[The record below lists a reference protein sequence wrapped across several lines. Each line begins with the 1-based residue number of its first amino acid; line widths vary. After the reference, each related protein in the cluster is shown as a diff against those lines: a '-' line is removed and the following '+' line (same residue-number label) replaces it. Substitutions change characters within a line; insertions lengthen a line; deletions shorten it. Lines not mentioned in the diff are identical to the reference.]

1 MAITEKNFSSRN
13 RKSQTE
19 FRKRQLIEATIECID
34 QSGIS
39 QITLAR
45 IATQAG
51 LSQGNL
57 VFHFHSKE
65 ELLEQTLHHL
75 NDEYCENWK
84 QALAQAPQDPV
95 SRLRAL
101 VRSSFTPR
109 ICNRKKIGAW
119 FAYWGESRSRPVYM
133 KICGASDKAFSQQIQ
148 AQCRELEAKHG
159 SNLTA
164 ETATISIETMI
175 DGLWQYLL
183 IGEESFNRKEAQ
195 EKVFELLRCI
205 YPAISDELVP

>member
-13 RKSQTE
+13 RKNQTE
-19 FRKRQLIEATIECID
+19 FRKRQLIEATIDCID
-34 QSGIS
+34 KTGIS

-45 IATQAG
+45 IARQAG

-57 VFHFHSKE
+57 IFHFHSKE
-65 ELLEQTLHHL
+65 ELLEQTLHSL
-75 NDEYCENWK
+75 NNEYCENWQ
-84 QALAQAPQDPV
+84 QALTSAADDPV
-95 SRLRAL
+95 ARLRAL
-101 VRSSFTPR
+101 VKSSFASK

-133 KICGASDKAFSQQIQ
+133 KICGASDKAFSQQLF
-148 AQCRELEAKHG
+148 AQCRDVEAIYG
-159 SNLTA
+159 SNLAA

-183 IGEESFNRKEAQ
+183 IGEENFNRKKAE
-195 EKVFELLRCI
+195 EKVFELVRSI
-205 YPAISDELVP
+205 FPAVSDGLVP

>member
-19 FRKRQLIEATIECID
+19 FRKRQLIEATIDCID
-34 QSGIS
+34 QTGIS

-45 IATQAG
+45 IARQAG

-65 ELLEQTLHHL
+65 ELLEQTLRFL
-75 NDEYCENWK
+75 NNEYCENWK
-84 QALAQAPQDPV
+84 QALAQAPDDPV
-95 SRLRAL
+95 ARLRAL
-101 VRSSFTPR
+101 VKSSFSPK

-133 KICGASDKAFSQQIQ
+133 KICGASDKAFSRQLI
-148 AQCRELEAKHG
+148 AQCREMEATYG
-159 SNLTA
+159 SNLSA
-164 ETATISIETMI
+164 ETATISIESMI
-175 DGLWQYLL
+175 DGLWQNLL
-183 IGEESFNRKEAQ
+183 IGEEGFNRKQAQ

-205 YPAISDELVP
+205 YPDTKNELVV